1 MIILGISLTILI
13 GLTIMLAISTRF
25 TLLEYL
31 SLAFPLGMGLQTFLM
46 SLLDWSNIGITLVGT
61 TLISLIALAGLLFLD
76 FRNLKKDPE
85 FLSRCNLKN
94 LKLPKPNLVWI
105 LFTFLIV
112 WFEGMNFYKT
122 VFFPSFD
129 TDSIRGFNFVGM
141 AIAAEGTL
149 KGLSL
154 FNSPNFN
161 FQSDAGLAAYTP
173 FAQLSYAYVYL
184 FGAMASKIVNALM
197 YLSLLGIFYALL
209 KRVTTHTAAA
219 IFTFMMMITP
229 EMLAFSALSGINL
242 LHTVYAASG
251 LLFAVLWFDKKD
263 SKLLILS
270 AILLSMNCFT
280 RNEGI
285 VFSGMAS
292 LLVLYRFFKKD
303 IDWKRSLLFFVTAF
317 FGFIYWTIFLK
328 ANQIHSGSNLI
339 ITHLFWDSDKLATM
353 YRELKPLYLNTQYY
367 GIGVVV
373 FGLML
378 LGNLWN
384 IFRKGDQVALVVATL
399 GVMFLYT
406 LIIYQIDYVWD
417 SIENVLRYSYKR
429 FFFSFIPLMW
439 FYIATNGIT
448 MWATKK
454 TDNMLYRK

>member
-1 MIILGISLTILI
+1 MIILGITLTLVL
-13 GLTIMLAISTRF
+13 GLVVMLAISTKF
-25 TLLEYL
+25 TLLEYV
-31 SLAFPLGMGLQTFLM
+31 SLAFPLGMGVQTFLM
-46 SLLDWSNIGITLVGT
+46 SLLDWSNIGITLGST
-61 TLISLIALAGLLFLD
+61 TLISLFVIAGLMVMVY
-76 FRNLKKDPE
+76 RNLKKDPD
-85 FLSRCNLKN
+85 FLSRFNLKN

-105 LFTFLIV
+105 LFTFLIL

-154 FNSPNFN
+154 FNSPNYN
-161 FQSDAGLAAYTP
+161 FQSDAGLASYTP

-184 FGAMASKIVNALM
+184 FGAMASKIVNAMM
-197 YLSLLGIFYALL
+197 YLSFLGIFYSML

-263 SKLLILS
+263 DKLLMLS

-285 VFSGMAS
+285 VFSGMAN
-292 LLVLYRFFKKD
+292 LLVLFRFFKKD
-303 IDWKRSLLFFVTAF
+303 IDRKKSLLFFVTAF

-328 ANQIHSGSNLI
+328 ANQIHSGSDLI
-339 ITHLFWDSDKLATM
+339 ITKLFWDGDKIATM

-367 GIGVVV
+367 GIGIVL

-384 IFRKGDQVALVVATL
+384 LFRKGDQAALVFATL

-429 FFFSFIPLMW
+429 FFFSFIPLLW

-448 MWATKK
+448 MWVTKK
-454 TDNMLYRK
+454 TDGLLYNK

>member
-1 MIILGISLTILI
+1 MIILGISLSILI
-13 GLTIMLAISTRF
+13 GLAIMLAISTRF
-25 TLLEYL
+25 TLMEYF

-46 SLLDWSNIGITLVGT
+46 SLLDWSNIGITLGGT
-61 TLISLIALAGLLFLD
+61 TIISLIAWTGLLFLV

-85 FLSRCNLKN
+85 FLSRCSLKN
-94 LKLPKPNLVWI
+94 IKLPKPNLVWI
-105 LFTFLIV
+105 LFTFLII

-122 VFFPSFD
+122 IFFPSFD

-154 FNSPNFN
+154 FNSPNYN

-184 FGAMASKIVNALM
+184 FGAMASKIINALM
-197 YLSLLGIFYALL
+197 YLSFLGIFYALL

-242 LHTVYAASG
+242 LHTVYACSG
-251 LLFAVLWFDKKD
+251 LLIAVLWFDKKD
-263 SKLLILS
+263 PKLLILS
-270 AILLSMNCFT
+270 ALLLSMNCFT

-292 LLVLYRFFKKD
+292 LLVLYRFFTKD
-303 IDWKRSLLFFVTAF
+303 IDWKKSLLFFVTAF
-317 FGFIYWTIFLK
+317 FGFIYWTLFLK
-328 ANQIHSGSNLI
+328 ANHIHSGSDLI
-339 ITHLFWDSDKLATM
+339 ITKLFWDGDKIATM

-384 IFRKGDQVALVVATL
+384 LFRKGDQVALVVATL
-399 GVMFLYT
+399 GVIFLYT

-454 TDNMLYRK
+454 SDNLLYRK

>member
-1 MIILGISLTILI
+1 MIILGITLSILI
-13 GLTIMLAISTRF
+13 GLTIMLAISTKF

-46 SLLDWSNIGITLVGT
+46 SILDWANLGITFGGT
-61 TLISLIALAGLLFLD
+61 LLLSMLALIGMSFLAYG
-76 FRNLKKDPE
+76 NLKKDPD
-85 FLSRCNLKN
+85 FYNRFNLKQF
-94 LKLPKPNLVWI
+94 KLPKPNLVWI
-105 LFTFLIV
+105 IFTFLLI

-122 VFFPSFD
+122 AFFPSFD
-129 TDSIRGFNFVGM
+129 TDSIRGYNFVGM

-154 FNSPNFN
+154 FTSPNYN
-161 FQSDAGLAAYTP
+161 FQADAGLAAYTP

-184 FGAMASKIVNALM
+184 FGAMASKIVNAWM
-197 YLSLLGIFYALL
+197 YLSFLGIFYALL

-229 EMLAFSALSGINL
+229 EMLAFSALSGINV
-242 LHTVYAASG
+242 LHAVFACSG
-251 LLFAVLWFDKKD
+251 LLFAVLWFNNKD
-263 SKLLILS
+263 QKLLVLS

-285 VFSGMAS
+285 VFSAMAS
-292 LLVLYRFFKKD
+292 LLVLYRFIKRD
-303 IDWKRSLLFFVTAF
+303 IDWKKALLFFAAAF

-328 ANQIHSGSNLI
+328 ANQIHSGSSLI
-339 ITHLFWDSDKLATM
+339 ITKLFWDGEKLSTM
-353 YRELKPLYLNTQYY
+353 YQELKILYLNTKYY

-384 IFRKGDQVALVVATL
+384 LFRKGDQAALLIATL
-399 GVMFLYT
+399 GVMLLYT

-417 SIENVLRYSYKR
+417 NIQNVLRYSYKR
-429 FFFSFIPLMW
+429 FFFSFIPLLW
-439 FYIATNGIT
+439 YYIATNGIT

-454 TDNMLYRK
+454 TDDLLYSK

>member
-1 MIILGISLTILI
+1 MILLGISLTILI
-13 GLTIMLAISTRF
+13 GLAIMLAISTKF

-31 SLAFPLGMGLQTFLM
+31 SLSFPLGMGFQTFLM
-46 SLLDWSNIGITLVGT
+46 SLLDWSNIGITLGGT
-61 TLISLIALAGLLFLD
+61 TLISLITLAGLLFLV
-76 FRNLKKDPE
+76 FRNLKKDSE
-85 FLSRCNLKN
+85 FFSRCNLKN
-94 LKLPKPNLVWI
+94 FKLPKPNIVWI

-154 FNSPNFN
+154 FNSPNYN

-184 FGAMASKIVNALM
+184 FGAMASKIVNAMM
-197 YLSLLGIFYALL
+197 YLSFLGIFYALL

-263 SKLLILS
+263 PKLLVLS

-303 IDWKRSLLFFVTAF
+303 IDWKKSLLFFVTAF
-317 FGFIYWTIFLK
+317 FGFIYWILFLK

-339 ITHLFWDSDKLATM
+339 ITHLFWDGDKLATM

-378 LGNLWN
+378 LVNLWN
-384 IFRKGDQVALVVATL
+384 VFRKGDQAALLFATF
-399 GVMFLYT
+399 GVILLYT
-406 LIIYQIDYVWD
+406 LLIYQIDYVWD
-417 SIENVLRYSYKR
+417 KIENVLRYSYKR

-454 TDNMLYRK
+454 ADNLLYRK

>member
-1 MIILGISLTILI
+1 MIILGISLSILI
-13 GLTIMLAISTRF
+13 GLAIMLAISTRF

-46 SLLDWSNIGITLVGT
+46 SLLDWSNIGITLGGT
-61 TLISLIALAGLLFLD
+61 TTISLIALAGLLFLV

-85 FLSRCNLKN
+85 FLSRCSLKN
-94 LKLPKPNLVWI
+94 VKLPKPNLVWI
-105 LFTFLIV
+105 LFTFLIL

-154 FNSPNFN
+154 FNSPNYN

-197 YLSLLGIFYALL
+197 YLSFLGIFYALL

-242 LHTVYAASG
+242 LHAVYACSG
-251 LLFAVLWFDKKD
+251 LLIAVLWFDKKD
-263 SKLLILS
+263 PKLLILS
-270 AILLSMNCFT
+270 ALLLSMNCFT

-292 LLVLYRFFKKD
+292 LLVFYRFFTKD
-303 IDWKRSLLFFVTAF
+303 IDWKKSLAFFVTAF
-317 FGFIYWTIFLK
+317 FGFIYWTLFLK
-328 ANQIHSGSNLI
+328 ANHIHSGSDLI
-339 ITHLFWDSDKLATM
+339 ITKLFWDGDKIATM
-353 YRELKPLYLNTQYY
+353 YRELKPLYLNTLYY

-384 IFRKGDQVALVVATL
+384 LFRKGDQVALVVATL

-448 MWATKK
+448 IWATKK
-454 TDNMLYRK
+454 SDNLLYRK

>member
-1 MIILGISLTILI
+1 MILLGISLTIFI
-13 GLTIMLAISTRF
+13 GLAIMLAISTKF
-25 TLLEYL
+25 TLLEYVSL
-31 SLAFPLGMGLQTFLM
+31 SFPLGMGLQTFLM
-46 SLLDWSNIGITLVGT
+46 SLLDWSNIGITLGGT
-61 TLISLIALAGLLFLD
+61 TLISLIALAGLLILV

-85 FLSRCNLKN
+85 FLNRCNLKN
-94 LKLPKPNLVWI
+94 FRLPKPNLVWI
-105 LFTFLIV
+105 LFTFLIF

-154 FNSPNFN
+154 FNSPNYN

-184 FGAMASKIVNALM
+184 FGAMASKIVNAMM
-197 YLSLLGIFYALL
+197 YLSFLGIFYALL

-263 SKLLILS
+263 PKLLVLS

-285 VFSGMAS
+285 AFSGIAS

-303 IDWKRSLLFFVTAF
+303 IDWKKSLLFFVTAF
-317 FGFIYWTIFLK
+317 FGFIYWILFLK

-339 ITHLFWDSDKLATM
+339 ITHLFWDGDKLATM

-373 FGLML
+373 FGLMFL
-378 LGNLWN
+378 VNIWN
-384 IFRKGDQVALVVATL
+384 VVRKGDQAALLFATF
-399 GVMFLYT
+399 GVILLYT
-406 LIIYQIDYVWD
+406 FLIYQIDYVWD
-417 SIENVLRYSYKR
+417 KIENVLRYSYKR

-448 MWATKK
+448 MWVTKK
-454 TDNMLYRK
+454 TDNLLYRK

>member
-1 MIILGISLTILI
+1 MIILGITLTILI
-13 GLTIMLAISTRF
+13 GLAIMLAISTKF

-31 SLAFPLGMGLQTFLM
+31 SIAFPLGMGLQTFLM
-46 SLLDWSNIGITLVGT
+46 SLLDWSNIGITLGGT
-61 TLISLIALAGLLFLD
+61 TLISLIALAGLSWLV

-85 FLSRCNLKN
+85 FLSRCSLNN
-94 LKLPKPNLVWI
+94 FKLPKPNLVWI
-105 LFTFLIV
+105 LFVFLIV
-112 WFEGMNFYKT
+112 WFEWMNFYKT
-122 VFFPSFD
+122 AYFPSFD
-129 TDSIRGFNFVGM
+129 TDSIRGYNFVGM

-154 FNSPNFN
+154 FTSPNYH
-161 FQSDAGLAAYTP
+161 FQSDAGLASYTP

-197 YLSLLGIFYALL
+197 YLSFLGIFYALL

-229 EMLAFSALSGINL
+229 EMLAFSALSGINV

-251 LLFAVLWFDKKD
+251 LLLAVLWFDKKD
-263 SKLLILS
+263 PKLLILS

-303 IDWKRSLLFFVTAF
+303 IDWKKSLLFFVTAF
-317 FGFIYWTIFLK
+317 FGFVYWTLFLK
-328 ANQIHSGSNLI
+328 ANHIHSGSDLI
-339 ITHLFWDSDKLATM
+339 ITKLFWDGDKIATM
-353 YRELKPLYLNTQYY
+353 FRELKTLYLNIQYY

-384 IFRKGDQVALVVATL
+384 IFRKGDQVALIVATL
-399 GVMFLYT
+399 GVMILYT
-406 LIIYQIDYVWD
+406 LIIYQINYVWD

-429 FFFSFIPLMW
+429 FFFSFIPLLW

-448 MWATKK
+448 MWVTKK
-454 TDNMLYRK
+454 TDNLLYRK

>member
-1 MIILGISLTILI
+1 MILLGITLTILL
-13 GLTIMLAISTRF
+13 GLAILLAISTKF

-46 SLLDWSNIGITLVGT
+46 SLLDWSNIGITLGGI
-61 TLISLIALAGLLFLD
+61 TLISLFALVGLLLLV
-76 FRNLKKDPE
+76 FRNLKNDPE
-85 FLSRCNLKN
+85 FFKRCNLKN
-94 LKLPKPNLVWI
+94 FKLPKPNLVWI

-122 VFFPSFD
+122 IYFPSFD

-149 KGLSL
+149 KHLSL
-154 FNSPNFN
+154 FTSPNYH
-161 FQSDAGLAAYTP
+161 FQADAGFTAYTP

-184 FGAMASKIVNALM
+184 FGAMASKIVNAM
-197 YLSLLGIFYALL
+197 MFLGLIGFFYSLL
-209 KRVTTHTAAA
+209 KRVTTHTAAS
-219 IFTFMMMITP
+219 IFTFMMLITP

-251 LLFAVLWFDKKD
+251 LILAVLWFEKKD
-263 SKLLILS
+263 QKLLILS

-285 VFSGMAS
+285 VFSAMAS
-292 LLVLYRFFKKD
+292 LLVLYRFIKKD
-303 IDWKRSLLFFVTAF
+303 IDWKKSLLFVVMSF

-328 ANQIHSGSNLI
+328 ANNIHSGSDLI
-339 ITHLFWDSDKLATM
+339 ITKLFWDGDKLATM
-353 YRELKPLYLNTQYY
+353 YRELKQLYLNSQYY
-367 GIGVVV
+367 GISVVL

-378 LGNLWN
+378 LVNVWNL
-384 IFRKGDQVALVVATL
+384 FRKGDQAALVVATL
-399 GVMFLYT
+399 GVMILYT
-406 LIIYQIDYVWD
+406 LIIYQINYVWD

-448 MWATKK
+448 LWITKK
-454 TDNMLYRK
+454 ADNLLYRK

>member
-1 MIILGISLTILI
+1 MIILGITLSILL
-13 GLTIMLAISTRF
+13 GLTIMLAISTKF

-31 SLAFPLGMGLQTFLM
+31 SLAFPLGMGFQTFLM
-46 SLLDWSNIGITLVGT
+46 SILDWTNLGITLGGT
-61 TLISLIALAGLLFLD
+61 LLLSLLSLTGFLVLVI
-76 FRNLKKDPE
+76 RNLKKDPD
-85 FLSRCNLKN
+85 FTSRFNLKQY
-94 LKLPKPNLVWI
+94 KMPKPNLVWI
-105 LFTFLIV
+105 LFTFLLL

-122 VFFPSFD
+122 AFFPSFD
-129 TDSIRGFNFVGM
+129 TDSIRGYNFVGM

-154 FNSPNFN
+154 FTSPNYN
-161 FQSDAGLAAYTP
+161 FQADAGLAAYTP

-197 YLSLLGIFYALL
+197 YLSFLGIFYALL

-229 EMLAFSALSGINL
+229 EMLAFSALSGINV
-242 LHTVYAASG
+242 LHAVFACSG
-251 LLFAVLWFDKKD
+251 LLYAVLWFNSKD
-263 SKLLILS
+263 QKLLVLS
-270 AILLSMNCFT
+270 ALLLTMNCFT

-285 VFSGMAS
+285 VFSAMAS
-292 LLVLYRFFKKD
+292 LLVSYRFYKKD
-303 IDWKRSLLFFVTAF
+303 IDWKKSLLFIGTAF

-339 ITHLFWDSDKLATM
+339 ITKLFWDGDKLATM
-353 YRELKPLYLNTQYY
+353 YNELKILYLNTKYY

-384 IFRKGDQVALVVATL
+384 LFRKGDQAALLIVTL

-417 SIENVLRYSYKR
+417 NIQNVLRYSYKR
-429 FFFSFIPLMW
+429 FFFSFIPLLW
-439 FYIATNGIT
+439 YYIATNGIT

-454 TDNMLYRK
+454 TDNLLYRK

>member
-1 MIILGISLTILI
+1 MIILGITLTILL
-13 GLTIMLAISTRF
+13 GLAIMLAISTKF

-31 SLAFPLGMGLQTFLM
+31 SLSFPLGMGLQTFLM
-46 SLLDWSNIGITLVGT
+46 SLLDWSNIGITLGGT
-61 TLISLIALAGLLFLD
+61 TLFSLIAVAGLLILVY
-76 FRNLKKDPE
+76 RNFKKDPE
-85 FLSRCNLKN
+85 FLNRFSLKN
-94 LKLPKPNLVWI
+94 VNLPKPNIVWI

-122 VFFPSFD
+122 IFFPSFD
-129 TDSIRGFNFVGM
+129 TDSIRGFNFVGI

-154 FNSPNFN
+154 FNSPNYH
-161 FQSDAGLAAYTP
+161 FQSDAGLASYTP

-184 FGAMASKIVNALM
+184 FGAMASKIVNAMM
-197 YLSLLGIFYALL
+197 YLSFLGIFYSLL

-263 SKLLILS
+263 QKLLILS

-292 LLVLYRFFKKD
+292 LLVLFRFFKKD
-303 IDWKRSLLFFVTAF
+303 IDWKKSLAFFVTAF
-317 FGFIYWTIFLK
+317 FGFVYWTIFLK
-328 ANQIHSGSNLI
+328 ANQIHSGSDLI
-339 ITHLFWDSDKLATM
+339 ITKLFWDGDKVATM

-384 IFRKGDQVALVVATL
+384 LFRKGDQAALVVATL

-429 FFFSFIPLMW
+429 FFFSFIPLLW

-454 TDNMLYRK
+454 TDDMLYRK

>member
-1 MIILGISLTILI
+1 MIILGIALTIVL
-13 GLTIMLAISTRF
+13 GLTIMLAISTKYTF
-25 TLLEYL
+25 LEYL
-31 SLAFPLGMGLQTFLM
+31 CLAFPLGMGLQTFLM
-46 SLLDWSNIGITLVGT
+46 SLLDWFNLGITRGSITLFSFLV
-61 TLISLIALAGLLFLD
+61 LAGLLVLVY
-76 FRNLKKDPE
+76 RNLKKDPE
-85 FLSRCNLKN
+85 FFSRCNP
-94 LKLPKPNLVWI
+94 KLFKMPKPNLVWI
-105 LFTFLIV
+105 MFTFLIF

-154 FNSPNFN
+154 FTSPNYN
-161 FQSDAGLAAYTP
+161 FQTDAGLAAYTP

-197 YLSLLGIFYALL
+197 YLSFLGIFYSLL
-209 KRVTTHTAAA
+209 KRMTTHTAAA
-219 IFTFMMMITP
+219 IFTFMMLITP

-251 LLFAVLWFDKKD
+251 LLLVVLWFDKKD
-263 SKLLILS
+263 EKLLILS

-292 LLVLYRFFKKD
+292 LLVFYRFLKRD
-303 IDWKRSLLFFVTAF
+303 IDWKKSLVFLVTAF

-328 ANQIHSGSNLI
+328 ANQIHSGSDLI
-339 ITHLFWDSDKLATM
+339 ITKLFWDGDKLATM

-367 GIGVVV
+367 GLSVVV

-384 IFRKGDQVALVVATL
+384 LFRKGDQVALVVATL
-399 GVMFLYT
+399 GVMLLYT
-406 LIIYQIDYVWD
+406 LIIYQINYVWD

-429 FFFSFIPLMW
+429 FFFAFIPLMW
-439 FYIATNGIT
+439 FYVATNGIT
-448 MWATKK
+448 MWLTKK
-454 TDNMLYRK
+454 TDNLLYRK

>member
-1 MIILGISLTILI
+1 MILLGISLTILI
-13 GLTIMLAISTRF
+13 GLAIMLAISTKF

-31 SLAFPLGMGLQTFLM
+31 SLAFPLGMGFQTFLM
-46 SLLDWSNIGITLVGT
+46 SLLDWSNIGITLGGT
-61 TLISLIALAGLLFLD
+61 TIFSLIVLAGLLILV
-76 FRNLKKDPE
+76 FRNLKKDSE
-85 FLSRCNLKN
+85 FLSRCNPKN
-94 LKLPKPNLVWI
+94 FKLPKPNSVWI
-105 LFTFLIV
+105 LFTFLII

-154 FNSPNFN
+154 FNSPNYN

-184 FGAMASKIVNALM
+184 FGAMASKIVNAMM
-197 YLSLLGIFYALL
+197 YLSFLGIFYALL

-242 LHTVYAASG
+242 LHTAYAASG

-263 SKLLILS
+263 PKLLMLS

-303 IDWKRSLLFFVTAF
+303 IDWKKSLLFFVTAF
-317 FGFIYWTIFLK
+317 FGFIYWTFFLK
-328 ANQIHSGSNLI
+328 ANQIHSGSDLI
-339 ITHLFWDSDKLATM
+339 ITKLFWDSEKISTIF
-353 YRELKPLYLNTQYY
+353 RELKPLYLNTQYY

-378 LGNLWN
+378 LVNLWN
-384 IFRKGDQVALVVATL
+384 LFRKGDQAALLFVTF
-399 GVMFLYT
+399 GVILLYT
-406 LIIYQIDYVWD
+406 LLIYQIDYVWD
-417 SIENVLRYSYKR
+417 KIENVLRYSYKR

-448 MWATKK
+448 MWVTKK
-454 TDNMLYRK
+454 ADNLLYRK

>member
-1 MIILGISLTILI
+1 MIFLGITLTLLL
-13 GLTIMLAISTRF
+13 GLVVMLSISTRF

-31 SLAFPLGMGLQTFLM
+31 SLAFPLGMGIQTFLM
-46 SLLDWSNIGITLVGT
+46 SLLDWSNIGITLGAITILSLLTLVG
-61 TLISLIALAGLLFLD
+61 LAFLVW
-76 FRNLKKDPE
+76 RNLKKDPD
-85 FLSRCNLKN
+85 FWNRCDWRKF
-94 LKLPKPNLVWI
+94 KLPKPNLVWM
-105 LFTFLIV
+105 LFTFLLI

-122 VFFPSFD
+122 VYFPSFD

-154 FNSPNFN
+154 FNSPNYN
-161 FQSDAGLAAYTP
+161 FQSDAGLASYTP

-184 FGAMASKIVNALM
+184 FGAMASKIVNAMM
-197 YLSLLGIFYALL
+197 YLSFLGIFYALL

-263 SKLLILS
+263 LKLLVLS

-285 VFSGMAS
+285 VFSGVAC
-292 LLVLYRFFKKD
+292 LLILYRLFKKD
-303 IDWKRSLLFFVTAF
+303 IDWKKTVLFFLTAF
-317 FGFIYWTIFLK
+317 FGFIYWTLFLK
-328 ANQIHSGSNLI
+328 ANHIHSGSDLI
-339 ITHLFWDSDKLATM
+339 ITKLFWDGDKIATM

-367 GIGVVV
+367 GLGIVV

-378 LGNLWN
+378 LANAWN
-384 IFRKGDQVALVVATL
+384 IVKKGDQIALVVATL
-399 GVMFLYT
+399 GVIFLYT
-406 LIIYQIDYVWD
+406 LVIYQINYVWD

-429 FFFSFIPLMW
+429 FMFSFIPLMW

-448 MWATKK
+448 LWVTRKA
-454 TDNMLYRK
+454 DSQLYK

>member
-1 MIILGISLTILI
+1 MILLGILLTLLI
-13 GLTIMLAISTRF
+13 GLTLLLAISTRF

-31 SLAFPLGMGLQTFLM
+31 SLAFPLGMGTQTFLM
-46 SLLDWSNIGITLVGT
+46 SVLDWSNIGITRSST
-61 TLISLIALAGLLFLD
+61 SLISILALAALSVLVV
-76 FRNLKKDPE
+76 RNLKKDPA
-85 FLSRCNLKN
+85 FFQRCSPKQF
-94 LKLPKPNLVWI
+94 KLPKPNLVWI
-105 LFTFLIV
+105 LFTFLLV

-149 KGLSL
+149 KNLSL
-154 FNSPNFN
+154 FTSPNYN

-184 FGAMASKIVNALM
+184 FGAMASKIVNAMM
-197 YLSLLGIFYALL
+197 YLSFLGIFYSLL

-219 IFTFMMMITP
+219 IFTLLMMITP

-242 LHTVYAASG
+242 LHTAYAATG
-251 LLFAVLWFDKKD
+251 LLYAVLWFDKKD
-263 SKLLILS
+263 QKLLILS

-285 VFSGMAS
+285 VFSGMATV
-292 LLVLYRFFKKD
+292 LVLFRFIKKD
-303 IDWKRSLLFFVTAF
+303 IDWKKSVLFIVTAF
-317 FGFIYWTIFLK
+317 FGFIYWTLFLK
-328 ANQIHSGSNLI
+328 ANHIHSGSDLI
-339 ITHLFWDSDKLATM
+339 ITKLFWDGDKIATM

-378 LGNLWN
+378 LMNAWN
-384 IFRKGDQVALVVATL
+384 IVRKGDQLALIVATL
-399 GVMFLYT
+399 GVMLLYT
-406 LIIYQIDYVWD
+406 LIIYQINYVWD

-429 FFFSFIPLMW
+429 FLFSFIPLMW
-439 FYIATNGIT
+439 FYIATNGLT
-448 MWATKK
+448 MWVTNK
-454 TDNMLYRK
+454 TDKLLYK